1 MTYDV
6 SPAAKLKK
14 EILKVE
20 LAFAGETL
28 SNKMKLPSNIQ
39 YWHMNLTPLSFCL
52 KKKTQLKNN
61 NINKNIN

>member
-39 YWHMNLTPLSFCL
+39 Y
-52 KKKTQLKNN
+52 
-61 NINKNIN
+61 